1 MWSGMC
7 SSDRIVSATRYTT
20 ASSPLRTRIAPAVM
34 SSGTCNT
41 SSSSATLSAELV
53 EKGIR
58 ILQKRLLN
66 RQCSPPTLFAV
77 LQVVAA
83 GIHKGIIARQ
93 EAAASVML
101 AVPNWGEQVSAIVF
115 GEVKSRMR
123 QQAPLTKV
131 DALREACSAPG
142 YEESLDSGVFPELL
156 RAIASSSHAMFEDA
170 LRQVISGAEAQLSGQ
185 EEAAVVKLKV
195 GPVKRA
201 NRIAVKV
208 EEYREEKG
216 DDSWPFSQFMT
227 DILWASFI
235 VGSAEEMVVVWEGLV
250 ASPDFE
256 VVRLKN
262 KIGQLNKPFNM
273 HVNVLF
279 KPVNCEDP
287 ILCEVQFCLQEVFDL
302 MHRDHLLYE
311 VVRAKGVGDLV
322 S

>member
-1 MWSGMC
+1 M
-7 SSDRIVSATRYTT
+7 R
-20 ASSPLRTRIAPAVM
+20 LR
-34 SSGTCNT
+34 G
-41 SSSSATLSAELV
+41 
-53 EKGIR
+53 
-58 ILQKRLLN
+58 
-66 RQCSPPTLFAV
+66 
-77 LQVVAA
+77 
-83 GIHKGIIARQ
+83 
-93 EAAASVML
+93 
-101 AVPNWGEQVSAIVF
+101 GE
-115 GEVKSRMR
+115 GRN
-123 QQAPLTKV
+123 
-131 DALREACSAPG
+131 G
-142 YEESLDSGVFPELL
+142 
-156 RAIASSSHAMFEDA
+156 
-170 LRQVISGAEAQLSGQ
+170 
-185 EEAAVVKLKV
+185 VKLKV

-227 DILWASFI
+227 DILRASFI

-311 VVRAKGVGDLV
+311 VVRARSGGRCRSRRVCRVCAPRFNIAGFRWYCRYQRQFGDDEGIGDSAV
-322 S
+322 EVCHTSTTAIWHI